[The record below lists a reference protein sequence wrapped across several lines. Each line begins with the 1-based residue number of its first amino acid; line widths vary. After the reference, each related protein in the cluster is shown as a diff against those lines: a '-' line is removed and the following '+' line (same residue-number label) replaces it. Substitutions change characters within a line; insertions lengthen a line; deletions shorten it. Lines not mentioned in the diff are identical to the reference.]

1 MSLRTTELRH
11 HQSGDIDMLASS
23 EAASILLSGQV
34 DAVRSVFGAIP
45 AITQAASLLAKR
57 FQQGGNLIY
66 CAAGSS
72 GLMALADG
80 LELPGT
86 FGIPNTRI
94 KILFAGGDAC
104 LKNLLGGPEDDENLA
119 IQDIAAADLSADD
132 TVIALS
138 ASGLTPYALKAVEL
152 AKNAGAKSVAIANN
166 EGAPLFKD
174 ADVAICL
181 PTPPEVIAGST
192 RMGAGSA
199 QKVAL
204 NMISTLMAIELGHV
218 HDGHMVNVVADNE
231 KLKQRAHGIV
241 MQISACSK
249 QTAHD
254 ALDLCG
260 GHVKP
265 AVLIA
270 SGAENPEA
278 AKILLERNGQKLR
291 PSLSEL
297 KQSQGSKLKNA

>member
-1 MSLRTTELRH
+1 MIYRTTELRH
-11 HQSGDIDMLASS
+11 SQSSNIDMLSAG
-23 EAASILLSGQV
+23 EVASILHSGQMA
-34 DAVRSVFGAIP
+34 AVRAVEEAIP
-45 AITQAASLLAKR
+45 AIIQAASMLAERVQK
-57 FQQGGNLIY
+57 GGNIVY

-86 FGIPNTRI
+86 YGISNNRI

-104 LKNLLGGPEDDENLA
+104 LKNLLGGPEDDEELA
-119 IQDIAAADLSADD
+119 VQDVARSGLGSDD
-132 TVIALS
+132 TIIALS
-138 ASGLTPYALKAVEL
+138 ASGSTPYAVKALQL
-152 AKNAGAKSVAIANN
+152 AQEVGAKSIALANN
-166 EGAPLFKD
+166 DNAPLLNI
-174 ADVAICL
+174 ADIAILL

-231 KLKQRAHGIV
+231 KLKQRARGMI
-241 MQISACSK
+241 MDIAGCDEGAAR
-249 QTAHD
+249 T
-254 ALDLCG
+254 ALDQSG
-260 GHVKP
+260 GAVKL

-270 SGAENPEA
+270 SGANNPDA
-278 AKILLERNGQKLR
+278 AKDLLERNGQKLR
-291 PSLSEL
+291 PSLSAL
-297 KQSQGSKLKNA
+297 KQSRGSN